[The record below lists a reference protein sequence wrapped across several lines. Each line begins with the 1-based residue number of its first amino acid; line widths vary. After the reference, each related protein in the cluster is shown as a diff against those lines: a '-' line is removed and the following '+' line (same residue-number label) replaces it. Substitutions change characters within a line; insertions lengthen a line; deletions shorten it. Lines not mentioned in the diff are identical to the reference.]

1 MSLCFS
7 PVGESLRR
15 RARQFPALVN
25 STVIDWFFPWP
36 KDALMNVATR
46 FLEEE
51 DIGDENMRNAIIKF
65 MPTSFENVNKLSA
78 KLFEVE
84 RRHVYTTP
92 KSFLELIKLFK
103 SMLQQKRDNLLKE
116 KERYESGLFKL
127 RETAE
132 QVAIIEEEVK
142 VKQVEAEIK
151 KQEADK
157 FAAKVKIE
165 KEKV

>member
-1 MSLCFS
+1 M
-7 PVGESLRR
+7 RR

-36 KDALMNVATR
+36 KDALLDVATR

-51 DIGDENMRNAIIKF
+51 DLGEETIRNSIIKF
-65 MPTSFENVNKLSA
+65 MPISFENVNKLSS
-78 KLFEVE
+78 KLYDVE
-84 RRHVYTTP
+84 RRYVYTTP

-127 RETAE
+127 R
-132 QVAIIEEEVK
+132 
-142 VKQVEAEIK
+142 
-151 KQEADK
+151 
-157 FAAKVKIE
+157 
-165 KEKV
+165 

>member
-1 MSLCFS
+1 MSICFS

-36 KDALMNVATR
+36 KDALLNVATR

-51 DIGDENMRNAIIKF
+51 DLGDKAVREAIIKF
-65 MPTSFENVNKLSA
+65 MPISFENVNKLSG
-78 KLFEVE
+78 KLYEME
-84 RRHVYTTP
+84 RRYVYTTP

-103 SMLQQKRDNLLKE
+103 SMLQQKRDNLLKNR
-116 KERYESGLFKL
+116 ERYESGLIKL

-142 VKQVEAEIK
+142 VKQIEA
-151 KQEADK
+151 
-157 FAAKVKIE
+157 
-165 KEKV
+165 

>member
-1 MSLCFS
+1 
-7 PVGESLRR
+7 
-15 RARQFPALVN
+15 
-25 STVIDWFFPWP
+25 
-36 KDALMNVATR
+36 MNVANR

-51 DIGDENMRNAIIKF
+51 DIGEEDMRKAIINF
-65 MPTSFENVNKLSA
+65 MPISFENVNKLST

-84 RRHVYTTP
+84 RRYVYTTP

-132 QVAIIEEEVK
+132 LVAIIEEEVK
-142 VKQVEAEIK
+142 VAQV
-151 KQEADK
+151 
-157 FAAKVKIE
+157 
-165 KEKV
+165 